1 MPARV
6 RKIGD
11 KWRVIEPSGSVVTN
25 KAGTAVDG
33 GGHTSKHR
41 AQMQA
46 AAINMS
52 QHDIRKKK
60 RV

>member
-6 RKIGD
+6 KKIGD
-11 KWRVIEPSGSVVTN
+11 KYRVVEPDGSIITN
-25 KAGTAVDG
+25 KSGTAVDG

-41 AQMQA
+41 AAMQA

-52 QHDIRKKK
+52 QHGIHRKKK
-60 RV
+60 A